1 MAKYRIKFNEINS
14 SAQIGDLLYYMH
26 IDNDTEPQL
35 IGRII
40 DIEKG
45 GVGFDLRVETE
56 DNVNTGTI
64 AAPVYTDI
72 EQDFFDTSADITT
85 AEDFENPLADPG
97 TPPASTYDL
106 QTPNL
111 DFPLDK
117 VFFMFM
123 KNEIANISSV
133 KGYFAKA
140 KMETSNTNKTKL
152 FAVGSEIIA
161 SSK

>member
-14 SAQIGDLLYYMH
+14 SAQVGDLLYYMH
-26 IDNDTEPQL
+26 IDNQTEPQL

-64 AAPVYTDI
+64 ASPVYTDI
-72 EQDFFDTSADITT
+72 EQDFFDTSTDIAT

-97 TPPASTYDL
+97 STPSTYDL
-106 QTPNL
+106 QTLNT

-140 KMETSNTNKTKL
+140 KMETSNTSKTKL
-152 FAVGSEIIA
+152 FAIGSEIVA

>member
-14 SAQIGDLLYYMH
+14 SAQVGDLLYYMH
-26 IDNDTEPQL
+26 IDNDTEPKL

-45 GVGFDLRVETE
+45 GIGFDLRVETE
-56 DNVNTGTI
+56 NNVNTGTI
-64 AAPVYTDI
+64 DTPVYTDI
-72 EQDFFDTSADITT
+72 ENDFFTLADITT
-85 AEDFENPLADPG
+85 ADEFENPLVDPG
-97 TPPASTYDL
+97 LSTYNL
-106 QTPNL
+106 QTPNP

>member
-1 MAKYRIKFNEINS
+1 MAEYRIKFNEINM
-14 SAQIGDLLYYMH
+14 SAQVGDLLYYMH
-26 IDNDTEPQL
+26 MDNDTEPKL
-35 IGRII
+35 IGRIT

-45 GVGFDLRVETE
+45 GVGFDLRVITE
-56 DNVNTGTI
+56 DNVNTGTVDS
-64 AAPVYTDI
+64 PVYTDI
-72 EQDFFDTSADITT
+72 EQDFFDTSTDITT

-97 TPPASTYDL
+97 STPPTYDL
-106 QTPNL
+106 QTPNT

-152 FAVGSEIIA
+152 FAIGSEIIA

>member
-14 SAQIGDLLYYMH
+14 SAQVGDLLYYMH
-26 IDNDTEPQL
+26 IDNDTEPKL
-35 IGRII
+35 IGKII

-45 GVGFDLRVETE
+45 GIGFDLRVETE

-64 AAPVYTDI
+64 DTPVYANI
-72 EQDFFDTSADITT
+72 ENDFFTLAGITT

-97 TPPASTYDL
+97 STPPTYDL
-106 QTPNL
+106 QTPNAN
-111 DFPLDK
+111 FPLDK

-140 KMETSNTNKTKL
+140 KMQTNNSTKTKL
-152 FAVGSEIIA
+152 FAVGSEVVA

>member
-14 SAQIGDLLYYMH
+14 SAQVGDLLYYMH
-26 IDNDTEPQL
+26 IDNQTEPQL

-40 DIEKG
+40 YIEKG
-45 GVGFDLRVETE
+45 GIGFDLRVETE
-56 DNVNTGTI
+56 NNVNTGTI
-64 AAPVYTDI
+64 DTPVYTDI
-72 EQDFFDTSADITT
+72 QADFLASAGIANDT
-85 AEDFENPLADPG
+85 DFENPLADPG
-97 TPPASTYDL
+97 PGLLSYSL
-106 QTPNL
+106 QTPNP
-111 DFPLDK
+111 DFTLDK

>member
-14 SAQIGDLLYYMH
+14 SAQVGDLLYYMH
-26 IDNDTEPQL
+26 IDNDTEPKL

-40 DIEKG
+40 DIERG
-45 GVGFDLRVETE
+45 GIGFDLRVQTE

-64 AAPVYTDI
+64 DTPVYTDI
-72 EQDFFDTSADITT
+72 EADFLALAGIANDT
-85 AEDFENPLADPG
+85 DFENPLADPG
-97 TPPASTYDL
+97 PGLLSYSL
-106 QTPNL
+106 QTPNPN
-111 DFPLDK
+111 FPLDK

-133 KGYFAKA
+133 KGYFAEA
-140 KMETSNTNKTKL
+140 RIATNSNVKTEL
-152 FAVGSEIIA
+152 FTLGSEITQ

>member
-14 SAQIGDLLYYMH
+14 SAQVGDLLYYMH
-26 IDNDTEPQL
+26 IDNDTEPKL

-45 GVGFDLRVETE
+45 GIGFDLRVETE

-64 AAPVYTDI
+64 ALPVYTDI
-72 EQDFFDTSADITT
+72 ENDFFTLADITT
-85 AEDFENPLADPG
+85 ADEFENPLVDPG
-97 TPPASTYDL
+97 LSTYNL
-106 QTPNL
+106 QTPNP

>member
-14 SAQIGDLLYYMH
+14 SAQVGDLLYYMH
-26 IDNDTEPQL
+26 IDNDTEPKL

-40 DIEKG
+40 DIERG
-45 GVGFDLRVETE
+45 GIGFDLRVQTE

-64 AAPVYTDI
+64 DTPVYTDI
-72 EQDFFDTSADITT
+72 EADFLALAGIANDT
-85 AEDFENPLADPG
+85 DFENPLADPG
-97 TPPASTYDL
+97 PGLLSYSL
-106 QTPNL
+106 QTPNP

>member
-14 SAQIGDLLYYMH
+14 SAQVGDLLYYMH
-26 IDNDTEPQL
+26 IDNDTEPKH

-40 DIEKG
+40 DIERG

-56 DNVNTGTI
+56 DKVNTGTI
-64 AAPVYTDI
+64 DTPVYTDI
-72 EQDFFDTSADITT
+72 ENDFFTLADITT
-85 AEDFENPLADPG
+85 AEDFENPLVDPG
-97 TPPASTYDL
+97 LSTYNL

>member
-14 SAQIGDLLYYMH
+14 SAQVGDLLYYMH
-26 IDNDTEPQL
+26 VDNDTEPKL

-45 GVGFDLRVETE
+45 GIGFDLRVETE

-64 AAPVYTDI
+64 DAPVYTDI
-72 EQDFFDTSADITT
+72 EQDFDTSADITA

-97 TPPASTYDL
+97 SNPSTYGL
-106 QTPNL
+106 QTPNAN
-111 DFPLDK
+111 FPLDK

-140 KMETSNTNKTKL
+140 KMETSNTTKTKL
-152 FAVGSEIIA
+152 FAVGSEVVA

>member
-14 SAQIGDLLYYMH
+14 SAQVGDLLYYMH
-26 IDNDTEPQL
+26 IDNDTEPKL

-45 GVGFDLRVETE
+45 GIGFDLRVETE
-56 DNVNTGTI
+56 NNVNIGTI
-64 AAPVYTDI
+64 DTPVYTDI
-72 EQDFFDTSADITT
+72 ENDFFTLADITT
-85 AEDFENPLADPG
+85 ADEFENPLVDPG
-97 TPPASTYDL
+97 LSTYNL
-106 QTPNL
+106 QTPNP

>member
-14 SAQIGDLLYYMH
+14 SAQVGDLLYYMH
-26 IDNDTEPQL
+26 IDNDTEPKL

-45 GVGFDLRVETE
+45 GIGFDLRVETE

-64 AAPVYTDI
+64 DTPVYTDI
-72 EQDFFDTSADITT
+72 ENDFFTLADITT
-85 AEDFENPLADPG
+85 AEDFENPLVDPG
-97 TPPASTYDL
+97 LSTYNL
-106 QTPNL
+106 QTPNT

>member
-14 SAQIGDLLYYMH
+14 SAQVGDLLYYMH
-26 IDNDTEPQL
+26 IDNDTEPKL

-45 GVGFDLRVETE
+45 GIGFDLRVETE
-56 DNVNTGTI
+56 NNVNTGAIDT
-64 AAPVYTDI
+64 PVYTDI
-72 EQDFFDTSADITT
+72 QADFLASAGIANDT
-85 AEDFENPLADPG
+85 DFENPLADPG
-97 TPPASTYDL
+97 PGPLSYSL
-106 QTPNL
+106 QTPNPN
-111 DFPLDK
+111 FPLDK

-140 KMETSNTNKTKL
+140 KMETSNTSKTKL

>member
-14 SAQIGDLLYYMH
+14 SAQVGDLLYYMH
-26 IDNDTEPQL
+26 IDNDTEPKL

-45 GVGFDLRVETE
+45 GIGFDLRVETE

-64 AAPVYTDI
+64 DTPVYTDI
-72 EQDFFDTSADITT
+72 EQDFFDTSTDITT
-85 AEDFENPLADPG
+85 AEDFENPLADPSSN
-97 TPPASTYDL
+97 PPTYDL
-106 QTPNL
+106 QTPNTN
-111 DFPLDK
+111 FPLDK

-140 KMETSNTNKTKL
+140 KMETSNTSKTKL

>member
-14 SAQIGDLLYYMH
+14 SAQVGDLLYYMH
-26 IDNDTEPQL
+26 IDNQTEPQL

-40 DIEKG
+40 HIEKG
-45 GVGFDLRVETE
+45 GIGFDLRVQTE
-56 DNVNTGTI
+56 GNVNTGTI
-64 AAPVYTDI
+64 DSPDYTDI
-72 EQDFFDTSADITT
+72 EQDFFDTSTNITT
-85 AEDFENPLADPG
+85 AKDFENPLVDPG
-97 TPPASTYDL
+97 SNPPTYDS
-106 QTPNL
+106 QTPNTN
-111 DFPLDK
+111 FPLDK

-140 KMETSNTNKTKL
+140 KMETSNTSKTKL
-152 FAVGSEIIA
+152 FAIGSEIIA